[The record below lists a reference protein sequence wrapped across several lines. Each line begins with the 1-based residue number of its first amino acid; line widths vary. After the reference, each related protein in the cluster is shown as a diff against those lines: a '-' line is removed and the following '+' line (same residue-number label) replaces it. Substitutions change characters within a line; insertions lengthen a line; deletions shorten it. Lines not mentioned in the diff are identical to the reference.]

1 MQTPL
6 DILCKGFP
14 QEFVKYFNYVKNLK
28 FEEKPDYNY
37 LKRMFQDLTKQNGFE
52 FDKIYDWVKNP
63 NPPKNEQYN
72 QIPLNK
78 TKPPND
84 RLITTLPN

>member
-37 LKRMFQDLTKQNGFE
+37 LKRMFQDLTK
-52 FDKIYDWVKNP
+52 
-63 NPPKNEQYN
+63 
-72 QIPLNK
+72 
-78 TKPPND
+78 
-84 RLITTLPN
+84 